1 MKKVT
6 LLFPDHLTIA
16 DYILSEKVRDANV
29 DFSQQTLTAAL
40 TEQDIEVAHARYG
53 AVVHPSQDFL

>member
-40 TEQDIEVAHARYG
+40 TEQDIEVALERYG